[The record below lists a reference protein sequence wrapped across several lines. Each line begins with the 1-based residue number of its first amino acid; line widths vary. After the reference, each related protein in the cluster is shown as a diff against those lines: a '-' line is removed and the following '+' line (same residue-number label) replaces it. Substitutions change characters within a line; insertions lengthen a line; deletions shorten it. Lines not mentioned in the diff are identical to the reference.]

1 MSAHLALTQITI
13 VTGASGDREDD
24 DKCSGIDLILSATCS
39 QNYGYGFFTAL
50 NATHATWDYKTILA
64 DGPGPKDFSDALMV
78 VQSKHREAA
87 L

>member
-1 MSAHLALTQITI
+1 MQ
-13 VTGASGDREDD
+13 
-24 DKCSGIDLILSATCS
+24 

-50 NATHATWDYKTILA
+50 NATHATWDYKTVLA